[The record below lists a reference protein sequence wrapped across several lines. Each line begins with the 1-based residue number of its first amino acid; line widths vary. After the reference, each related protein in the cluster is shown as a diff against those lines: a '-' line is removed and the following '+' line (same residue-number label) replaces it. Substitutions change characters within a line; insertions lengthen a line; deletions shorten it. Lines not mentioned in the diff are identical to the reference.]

1 MKGEKGG
8 DFVIAL
14 LEMTLAVIKGIKKS
28 GSYFKSTHYEQQ
40 RHKHYEIGTTS
51 QLH

>member
-14 LEMTLAVIKGIKKS
+14 LEMTLAVIKGIKKIRKL
-28 GSYFKSTHYEQQ
+28 F
-40 RHKHYEIGTTS
+40 
-51 QLH
+51 